1 MNQAKG
7 RGGSGLE
14 WFIGRRYLASRRGTR
29 FLSLITLIAIGGVA
43 VGVMALITVIA
54 VMTGLQT
61 DLRNKILSVN
71 PHIWVMTYG
80 ESMQMNDWPQ
90 VLERVR
96 RVPGVVAAAPFV
108 HTELGLRNRAGYS
121 EGAILRGI
129 DPGTS
134 GPTVTAITDSL
145 RKGGLLSRPTRTGY
159 APLVLGARLAERANI
174 LEGDTVTLISFQAG
188 SVSPMGGLIPMMR
201 HFEVVGKFQTGM
213 YEYDNKFM
221 YTNVRAAQELGNLG
235 ASVTGIEV
243 RVPDPEEATEVGKRI
258 TAVLGVPFRTDDWKS
273 MNGALF
279 SALKLE
285 KLAMT
290 IILLLIVVVAAFNIV
305 STLVMVVTDK
315 TREIGI
321 LKSMGM
327 TARRIL
333 RIFIMQGLVIG
344 VVGSLLGTAGGV
356 LLTWIIDRYELI
368 KIPGD
373 IYFVSSLPVAYDPL
387 DLVTIVASTIVIS
400 FVATIYPALQA
411 ARLAPVEAIRHE

>member
-1 MNQAKG
+1 
-7 RGGSGLE
+7 
-14 WFIGRRYLASRRGTR
+14 
-29 FLSLITLIAIGGVA
+29 
-43 VGVMALITVIA
+43 
-54 VMTGLQT
+54 
-61 DLRNKILSVN
+61 
-71 PHIWVMTYG
+71 
-80 ESMQMNDWPQ
+80 
-90 VLERVR
+90 VR
-96 RVPGVVAAAPFV
+96 
-108 HTELGLRNRAGYS
+108 S
-121 EGAILRGI
+121 
-129 DPGTS
+129 
-134 GPTVTAITDSL
+134 
-145 RKGGLLSRPTRTGY
+145 
-159 APLVLGARLAERANI
+159 
-174 LEGDTVTLISFQAG
+174 
-188 SVSPMGGLIPMMR
+188 
-201 HFEVVGKFQTGM
+201 
-213 YEYDNKFM
+213 
-221 YTNVRAAQELGNLG
+221 AQELANLG
-235 ASVTGIEV
+235 SAVTGIEA
-243 RVPDPEEATEVGKRI
+243 RVPDPMRATEVGARI
-258 TAVLGVPFRTDDWKS
+258 TTALGIPYRTDDWKT

-321 LKSMGM
+321 LKGMGM

-356 LLTWIIDRYELI
+356 LLTWVIDYYELI